1 MLLSAV
7 QSLHFDFPSVTALL
21 HEASLSAQCGGIV
34 PTDGTAWCLLCL
46 CHMRLLGQ
54 LILLD
59 SDRQVACRMRIYP
72 RG

>member
-34 PTDGTAWCLLCL
+34 PTDGTAWWLLCL
-46 CHMRLLGQ
+46 CHMRLLG
-54 LILLD
+54 
-59 SDRQVACRMRIYP
+59 
-72 RG
+72 